1 MQQPVICT
9 TPAITLVGKR
19 IATSLVQ
26 NRTAEL
32 WRSFMPHRK
41 SITHTVGT
49 SLYSVQ
55 LYADGYFNSYNPAA
69 EFEKWAAVQVTGFE
83 NLPEGMEA
91 LTIPAGLYAVFIH
104 KGPAAD
110 GPKTF
115 QYIFTQWLPQS
126 GYVVDNR
133 PHFEVMGEKYKAD
146 SPDSEEELWV
156 PVKAR

>member
-1 MQQPVICT
+1 MEPIFKT
-9 TPAITLVGKR
+9 TTGIKLVGKR
-19 IATSLVQ
+19 IVTSLVQ

-41 SITHTVGT
+41 SISNSINTL
-49 SLYSVQ
+49 LYSVQ
-55 LYADGYFNSYNPAA
+55 LFGSDYFNIYNPAA
-69 EFEKWAAVQVTGFE
+69 EFEKWAAIEVTGFDD
-83 NLPEGMEA
+83 LPNGMEA
-91 LTIPAGLYAVFIH
+91 LTIPEGLYAVFIH
-104 KGPAAD
+104 KGPAAE

-126 GYVVDNR
+126 GYEVDSR

-156 PVKAR
+156 PVKKK

>member
-1 MQQPVICT
+1 MEPIFKIT
-9 TPAITLVGKR
+9 TGIKLVGKR
-19 IATSLVQ
+19 IVTSLAQ

-41 SITHTVGT
+41 SISNTVDT
-49 SLYSVQ
+49 LLYSVEV
-55 LYADGYFNSYNPAA
+55 YGSDYFTNYNPGA
-69 EFEKWAAVQVTGFE
+69 EFEKWAAIEVTGFDD
-83 NLPEGMEA
+83 LPDGMEA
-91 LTIPAGLYAVFIH
+91 LTIPEGLYAVFIH
-104 KGPAAD
+104 KGPAAE

-126 GYVVDNR
+126 GYVVDSR

-156 PVKAR
+156 PVKKM

>member
-1 MQQPVICT
+1 FVIKT

-19 IATSLVQ
+19 ITTSLVQ

-41 SITHTVGT
+41 SITYTVGT
-49 SLYSVQ
+49 SLYSAQ

-69 EFEKWAAVQVTGFE
+69 EFEKWAAVEVTGFE
-83 NLPEGMEA
+83 NLPEGMEV
-91 LTIPAGLYAVFIH
+91 LTIPAGMYAVFIH

>member
-1 MQQPVICT
+1 MEPIFKT
-9 TPAITLVGKR
+9 TTGIKLAGKR
-19 IATSLVQ
+19 IVTSLLQ
-26 NRTAEL
+26 NHTGEL
-32 WRSFMPHRK
+32 WRSFMPHRQ
-41 SITHTVGT
+41 SIANSVGS

-55 LYADGYFNSYNPAA
+55 LYGDTYFNSYNPAA
-69 EFEKWAAVQVTGFE
+69 EFEKWAAVEVTGFDS
-83 NLPEGMEA
+83 LPDGMEP

-126 GYVVDNR
+126 GYVVDSR

-156 PVKAR
+156 PVKEK

>member
-1 MQQPVICT
+1 MEPIFKT
-9 TPAITLVGKR
+9 TTGIKLVGKR
-19 IATSLVQ
+19 IVTSLVQ

-41 SITHTVGT
+41 SISNTVDT
-49 SLYSVQ
+49 LLYSVQ
-55 LYADGYFNSYNPAA
+55 LYGSDYFTNYNPGA
-69 EFEKWAAVQVTGFE
+69 EFEKWAAIEVTGFDD
-83 NLPEGMEA
+83 LPDGMEA
-91 LTIPAGLYAVFIH
+91 LTIPEGLYAVFIH
-104 KGPAAD
+104 KGPAAE

-156 PVKAR
+156 PVKKL

>member
-1 MQQPVICT
+1 MEPIFKT
-9 TPAITLVGKR
+9 TTGIKLVGKR
-19 IATSLVQ
+19 IVTSLVQ

-41 SITHTVGT
+41 SISNTVDT
-49 SLYSVQ
+49 LLYSVE
-55 LYADGYFNSYNPAA
+55 LYGSDYFTNYNPGA
-69 EFEKWAAVQVTGFE
+69 EFEKWAAIEVTGFDD
-83 NLPEGMEA
+83 LPDGMEA
-91 LTIPAGLYAVFIH
+91 LTIPEGLYAVFIH
-104 KGPAAD
+104 KGPAAE

-156 PVKAR
+156 PVKKL

>member
-1 MQQPVICT
+1 MQQPVIKT
-9 TPAITLVGKR
+9 TPVIKLVGKR
-19 IATSLVQ
+19 IATSLAQ
-26 NRTAEL
+26 NRTGEL

-41 SITHTVGT
+41 LISRTVDS

-55 LYADGYFNSYNPAA
+55 LYGDGYFNSYNPAA

-83 NLPEGMEA
+83 NLPDGMEA

-115 QYIFTQWLPQS
+115 QYIFTQWLPHS

>member
-1 MQQPVICT
+1 MEPVFKT
-9 TPAITLVGKR
+9 TTGIKLTGKR
-19 IATSLVQ
+19 IVTSLLQ
-26 NRTAEL
+26 NRTGEL

-41 SITHTVGT
+41 LITNSVGS

-55 LYADGYFNSYNPAA
+55 LYGDTYFNNYNPAA
-69 EFEKWAAVQVTGFE
+69 EFEKWAAVEVTGFE
-83 NLPEGMEA
+83 NLPDGMEP

-110 GPKTF
+110 GPITF

-126 GYVVDNR
+126 GYVVDSR
-133 PHFEVMGEKYKAD
+133 PHFEIMGEKYKAD

-156 PVKAR
+156 PVK

>member
-9 TPAITLVGKR
+9 TPAIILVGKR

-26 NRTAEL
+26 NRTGEL

-69 EFEKWAAVQVTGFE
+69 EFEKWAAVQVTRFE